1 MKKILFST
9 ILATSIS
16 TFAFAQT
23 NRGRIQAQGS
33 NPALEISKPWA
44 TNSVPTKKE
53 GIAMLEDLW
62 DDLTPTQKKERA
74 KSYTDAKAFIN
85 NASSTGMCVV
95 DRKISRSFYDP
106 QSKDKTARIDIEII
120 AGCAFKN

>member
-16 TFAFAQT
+16 TFGFAQT

-33 NPALEISKPWA
+33 NPALEISKSWS

-62 DDLTPTQKKERA
+62 DDLTATQKKERA
-74 KSYTDAKAFIN
+74 KAYTDAKAFIN
-85 NASSTGMCVV
+85 NAGTTGICVT
-95 DRKISRSFYDP
+95 KTLKRSFQDP
-106 QSKDKTARIDIEII
+106 QRKDNTARIDIEII
-120 AGCAFKN
+120 TGCAFKD